1 MGIPIEAAGDLVTE
15 AVILNELD
23 KRQRDEK
30 TSMHDT
36 HGGCANC
43 GTQLAG
49 AYCHQCGQSS
59 HIHRSL
65 WHMIEELLHGIFHF
79 ETKSWRTIP
88 ALIFKPGQL
97 TRRYIDGQRTR
108 FVSPLA
114 LFLFLI
120 FLMFFVLS
128 YTSSGKTD
136 GNFSEAQK
144 LGTQTK
150 ETITKEL
157 ASTDQKI
164 KALEEKIKKT
174 TDVEA
179 IADLQVDLSELQTEK
194 NDLEKLIKI
203 AATTEDAIKGK
214 APKGTASASPVISA
228 QVSAEKSDAKIKEK
242 SNDWS
247 EELLKHDIHSDIPEL
262 DAAIKHALKNP
273 ELALYKFKSAFSKFA
288 FLLMPISLPF
298 LWLLFVFRRDV
309 VIFDHA
315 VFSLYSLS
323 FMCLLLMTV
332 ALLHKAGMSNAVLW
346 LVFLAPPL
354 HMFAQLR
361 GTYKLSKRSALWRTA
376 ALLFIAGISM
386 SIYVVIA
393 VALAVK

>member
-136 GNFSEAQK
+136 GDFSEAQK

-174 TDVEA
+174 TDAEA

-194 NDLEKLIKI
+194 NDLEKLVKV
-203 AATTEDAIKGK
+203 AVTAEDAIREK
-214 APKGTASASPVISA
+214 ASIPASSKTSTSARQSPS
-228 QVSAEKSDAKIKEK
+228 EKNETKLKEENYEWSDDI
-242 SNDWS
+242 
-247 EELLKHDIHSDIPEL
+247 LKRDFHTNVPEF
-262 DAAIKHALKNP
+262 DATIKHALRNP

-323 FMCLLLMTV
+323 FMCLLSMTV
-332 ALLHKAGMSNAVLW
+332 ALLHKAGMGNAVLW

>member
-30 TSMHDT
+30 ASMHDT

-49 AYCHQCGQSS
+49 AYCYQCGQSS

-65 WHMIEELLHGIFHF
+65 WHMIEEALHGIFHF

-136 GNFSEAQK
+136 GNFSDTQK
-144 LGTQTK
+144 LGKQTK
-150 ETITKEL
+150 ENITKEL

-174 TDVEA
+174 TDTEVV
-179 IADLQVDLSELQTEK
+179 ADLQVDLSELQIEK
-194 NDLEKLIKI
+194 NDLEKLIKVG
-203 AATTEDAIKGK
+203 ATAEEAIKGK
-214 APKGTASASPVISA
+214 APTPASSASTASSS
-228 QVSAEKSDAKIKEK
+228 QVQSEKADTKIKGK

-247 EELLKHDIHSDIPEL
+247 DELLKHDIHSDIPEL
-262 DAAIKHALKNP
+262 DVAIKHALKNP
-273 ELALYKFKSAFSKFA
+273 ELALYKFKSTFSKFA

-332 ALLHKAGMSNAVLW
+332 ALLSKAGMSNAVLW

-361 GTYKLSKRSALWRTA
+361 GTYKLSKRAALWRTA